1 MGKSRGKIQDQ
12 NMELRIHEGNEKEHE
27 ENYEEPLLDH
37 EDEKLI
43 KRALIDFKCKVEDA
57 MHGNYLF
64 GIPDTHPCHNQTTKE
79 TEQLNEIKLWGV
91 ALMPSKPHEGTD
103 TLLLKFLK
111 SKNYV
116 VHEALEKLRKTLAW
130 RKEFKA
136 DEILEE
142 NLGPE
147 FQKVAYLNTVDKEGR
162 PVFYH
167 VYGDLKDK
175 PMQYLEKM
183 RSEENSDKF
192 LRWRVQQ
199 MEKCI
204 KELNFEPGGADS
216 LIQVIDWKDFQGPH
230 TKELRSVYRKCWTLL
245 EEHYPEIIH
254 QYIIVNVPLRYY
266 VSHSFSSRLITHKPS
281 NKIIF
286 ARPGKVTETLL
297 RFISPENLLVE
308 YGGLKRI
315 NDNEFSSEHK
325 VFELNLKAHASTHI
339 EIPAPEVGVTIVW
352 DVTVVEWDVTYK
364 EEFIPEDEGS
374 YQVLLQDK
382 EKKGGERPCV
392 RNSYYINEGG
402 VISIFIHNHINK
414 CKKVFYRYKTKP
426 TVPTYLLYKT

>member
-1 MGKSRGKIQDQ
+1 MGKNRGKILDQ
-12 NMELRIHEGNEKEHE
+12 NMELHIREGNEKEHE
-27 ENYEEPLLDH
+27 ENYEEPLLVH

-43 KRALIDFKCKVEDA
+43 KRALIDFKFKVEDA

-64 GIPDTHPCHNQTTKE
+64 GIPDTHPCHNQTTTE
-79 TEQLNEIKLWGV
+79 IEQLNEIKLWGV
-91 ALMPSKPHEGTD
+91 SLMPSKPHEGTD

-142 NLGPE
+142 NFGPE

-167 VYGDLKDK
+167 SEK
-175 PMQYLEKM
+175 PEPMHYYPEDFDVNLEVARYKM
-183 RSEENSDKF
+183 V
-192 LRWRVQQ
+192 WRAQQ

-245 EEHYPEIIH
+245 EEYYPGIIH

-266 VSHSFSSRLITHKPS
+266 VSQSFSSRLITHKPS

-297 RFISPENLLVE
+297 RFISPENLLIE

-315 NDNEFSSEHK
+315 NDSEFSSEHK

-339 EIPAPEVGVTIVW
+339 EIRAPEVGVTIVW
-352 DVTVVEWDVTYK
+352 DVTVVGWNVTYK

-382 EKKGGERPCV
+382 EKKGGRDSV
-392 RNSYYINEGG
+392 LGT
-402 VISIFIHNHINK
+402 HII
-414 CKKVFYRYKTKP
+414 
-426 TVPTYLLYKT
+426 

>member
-1 MGKSRGKIQDQ
+1 MGKIQDQ
-12 NMELRIHEGNEKEHE
+12 NMELHIHEGNEKE
-27 ENYEEPLLDH
+27 YEESFEEPFLDL

-57 MHGNYLF
+57 MHGNCLL
-64 GIPDTHPCHNQTTKE
+64 GIPSTHPCHNETTNE

-91 ALMPSKPHEGTD
+91 SMMPSKPHEGTD

-116 VHEALEKLRKTLAW
+116 VHEAFEKLWKTLAW

-147 FQKVAYLNTVDKEGR
+147 FQKVAYLNTIDKEGR

-175 PMQYLEKM
+175 PMEYIEKII
-183 RSEENSDKF
+183 SEENCDKF

-254 QYIIVNVPLRYY
+254 QYVRSKHTHSNQY
-266 VSHSFSSRLITHKPS
+266 VY
-281 NKIIF
+281 IF
-286 ARPGKVTETLL
+286 
-297 RFISPENLLVE
+297 F
-308 YGGLKRI
+308 
-315 NDNEFSSEHK
+315 D
-325 VFELNLKAHASTHI
+325 
-339 EIPAPEVGVTIVW
+339 
-352 DVTVVEWDVTYK
+352 
-364 EEFIPEDEGS
+364 
-374 YQVLLQDK
+374 
-382 EKKGGERPCV
+382 
-392 RNSYYINEGG
+392 
-402 VISIFIHNHINK
+402 
-414 CKKVFYRYKTKP
+414 
-426 TVPTYLLYKT
+426 